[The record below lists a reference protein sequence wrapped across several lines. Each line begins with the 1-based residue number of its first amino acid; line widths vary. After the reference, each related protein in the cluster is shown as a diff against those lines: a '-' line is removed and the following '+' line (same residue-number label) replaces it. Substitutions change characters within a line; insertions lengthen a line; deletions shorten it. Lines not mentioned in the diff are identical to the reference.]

1 MHSSKKTRSPEVIT
15 RREVL
20 KAMAVITGGAALN
33 YLGRDLVTTEAKG
46 SQSKLDNEVYIPLV
60 TKYGSK
66 SVGKVMHIHTNHATT
81 WSGQIRYWEHVEQD
95 VVNEMVKRGVV
106 ELTGAATETDAWREL
121 LPGYQ
126 PGKKIAIKVNFNN
139 CWSCSSTSAV
149 IDALIHPVNAVV
161 SGLEQIG
168 VARADVCVFDAV
180 RALPD
185 RFVNASLPGIS
196 YFDNYCNT
204 NAGFS
209 DQPDAYITFSPP
221 PAMSMPAEKITDVVR
236 NADYLINM
244 PIMKGGHPLAGVTL
258 GFKNHFGT
266 IHHCSA
272 LHDYVDVVH
281 KPPAY
286 NRDYNPM
293 VDFFSSPHIG
303 GKTVLTIGDALFA
316 AKDFNDPPETWTTF
330 GDKVP
335 NSLFFAKDPVAV
347 DCVMHDLIAAELGN
361 SLTPAANRYLA
372 LAGKAGIGVYES
384 VNPWTESYTQINY
397 TRVML

>member
-1 MHSSKKTRSPEVIT
+1 VVHVH
-15 RREVL
+15 
-20 KAMAVITGGAALN
+20 AQN
-33 YLGRDLVTTEAKG
+33 
-46 SQSKLDNEVYIPLV
+46 
-60 TKYGSK
+60 
-66 SVGKVMHIHTNHATT
+66 ATT
-81 WSGQIRYWEHVEQD
+81 WSGQSRYWEHVEQG

-106 ELTGAATETDAWREL
+106 ELTGASTAADAWREL

-139 CWSCSSTSAV
+139 CWSCNTASTV

-161 SGLEQIG
+161 SGMEQIG
-168 VARADVCVFDAV
+168 VAQEDVCVFDAV

-185 RFVNASLPGIS
+185 RFVSAGLTGIS
-196 YFDNYCNT
+196 YFDKYCGT

-209 DQPDAYITFSPP
+209 DQPDAYITFNPP
-221 PAMSMPAEKITDVVR
+221 PAMSMPAEKITDVLR

-266 IHHCSA
+266 IHNCSA

-293 VDFFSSPHIG
+293 VDFFSNPHIG

-316 AKDFNDPPETWTTF
+316 AKDFNDPPETWRTF

-347 DCVMHDLIAAELGN
+347 DCVMHDLIAAELGDN
-361 SLTPAANRYLA
+361 LTPAANRYLV

-384 VNPWTESYTQINY
+384 VNPWSESYTQINY
-397 TRVML
+397 TKVMLKLD